1 MKFSV
6 GYQLFEGF
14 EFIEKIIEHKDKIS
28 EVYFSFG
35 DFPNGR
41 NNQLKRGDMT
51 PEAAKEK
58 QIFDLSLLA
67 RENITFNVLF
77 NATCYGK
84 DSQSREFF
92 SRIGDTLDFISE
104 SFKLGSVT
112 TASPLIAKFVKSNF
126 EGVDVR
132 ASVNMGI
139 GSPLG
144 MEYLAEYFD
153 SFYLKRELNRDFDA
167 IRDIKKWCDENGK
180 ALYALANS
188 GCLNFC
194 SAHTFHDNLV
204 SHESDIAKMDN
215 GFEFSGVCREF
226 LSKKENLKRIF
237 DCTNFIRPED
247 IHLYEGLFP
256 SMKLATRVNANPI
269 RVLDSYLKHERHL
282 GSVFDLCEPN
292 HSGLLRPYILDNAYI
307 ESEVLNG
314 KLIYSNIKNAL
325 IRLEDLC

>member
-6 GYQLFEGF
+6 GYQLFDDYAF
-14 EFIEKIIEHKDKIS
+14 VEKIIEHKNSIS
-28 EVYFSFG
+28 EVYFSWG

-51 PEAAKEK
+51 PDVAKEK
-58 QIFDLSLLA
+58 QIFDLALLA
-67 RENITFNVLF
+67 KESIPFNVLF

-92 SRIGDTLDFISE
+92 TKVGDTLDFISE
-104 SFKLGSVT
+104 NYGLSSVT
-112 TASPLIAKFVKSNF
+112 TASPLIAKFVKANF
-126 EGVDVR
+126 AGVDVR

-139 GSPLG
+139 GSEIG
-144 MEYLAEYFD
+144 MEYLSDYFD
-153 SFYLKRELNRDFDA
+153 SFYLKRELNRDFKK
-167 IRDIKKWCDENGK
+167 IKEIKSWCDKNGK
-180 ALYALANS
+180 KLYALANS

-204 SHESDIAKMDN
+204 SHESDISKMDN

-226 LSKKENLKRIF
+226 LSKRENSERIL

-247 IHLYEGLFP
+247 VYLYEGLFP
-256 SMKLATRVNANPI
+256 SMKLATRVNANPS
-269 RVLDSYLKHERHL
+269 RVLDSYIKYKRHL

-292 HSGLLRPYILDNAYI
+292 HTSTLSPYILDNAYI
-307 ESEVLNG
+307 ESKITDG
-314 KLIYSNIKNAL
+314 KLIYGNIKNAL
-325 IRLEDLC
+325 IRLENLC